1 MQRVDPQGEL
11 IPSGDD
17 GDDGDDAAG
26 AAPELPA
33 TIAADHLR
41 ACAATLANPRANIPN
56 LGDLT
61 DVVDALIG
69 AQRHLALTLSGLA
82 DRVAANSGLAAASG
96 TDVSALTE
104 ILTAACAAAGHT
116 ADALGEAAP
125 ALDVLMDTV
134 GSDTRLT

>member
-1 MQRVDPQGEL
+1 MLRVDPQGDL
-11 IPSGDD
+11 IPSDD
-17 GDDGDDAAG
+17 G
-26 AAPELPA
+26 AAPQLPA

-41 ACAATLANPRANIPN
+41 ACAASLASPDVSIPN

-69 AQRHLALTLSGLA
+69 AQRLLALTLSGLA
-82 DRVAANSGLAAASG
+82 DRVAANTGLAAASG
-96 TDVSALTE
+96 NDVTALTE
-104 ILTAACAAAGHT
+104 ILAAASTAAGHT

-125 ALDVLMDTV
+125 ALDVLLDTV

>member
-1 MQRVDPQGEL
+1 MDPQGEL
-11 IPSGDD
+11 IPSD
-17 GDDGDDAAG
+17 GNDGNAG
-26 AAPELPA
+26 HAPRLPA

-41 ACAATLANPRANIPN
+41 ACAATLANPRASIPN

-69 AQRHLALTLSGLA
+69 AQRHLAMTLSGLA
-82 DRVAANSGLAAASG
+82 DRVTANTGLAAASG
-96 TDVSALTE
+96 TDVAALTD
-104 ILTAACAAAGHT
+104 ILAAAAAAAGHT

-125 ALDVLMDTV
+125 ALDVLLDMV

>member
-1 MQRVDPQGEL
+1 VDPQGEL
-11 IPSGDD
+11 IPSGD
-17 GDDGDDAAG
+17 G
-26 AAPELPA
+26 ALPELPA

-41 ACAATLANPRANIPN
+41 ACAATLANPRANIPD

-82 DRVAANSGLAAASG
+82 DRVGANSALAAASG
-96 TDVSALTE
+96 NDVSALTE
-104 ILTAACAAAGHT
+104 ILNAASAAAGHT

-125 ALDVLMDTV
+125 ALDVLLDTV
-134 GSDTRLT
+134 GSNTRLT

>member
-1 MQRVDPQGEL
+1 MLRVDPQGDL
-11 IPSGDD
+11 IPSDD
-17 GDDGDDAAG
+17 G
-26 AAPELPA
+26 AAPRLPA

-41 ACAATLANPRANIPN
+41 ACAATLANPSVSIPD

-82 DRVAANSGLAAASG
+82 DRVSANTALAAASG
-96 TDVSALTE
+96 TDVAALTE
-104 ILTAACAAAGHT
+104 ILAAASAAAGHT

-125 ALDVLMDTV
+125 ALDVLLDTV

>member
-1 MQRVDPQGEL
+1 MDPQGEL
-11 IPSGDD
+11 TPSDD
-17 GDDGDDAAG
+17 DSALN
-26 AAPELPA
+26 LPA

-69 AQRHLALTLSGLA
+69 AQRHLAMTLSGLA

-96 TDVSALTE
+96 NDVSALTE
-104 ILTAACAAAGHT
+104 ILTAASAAAGHT

-125 ALDVLMDTV
+125 ALDVLLDTV

>member
-1 MQRVDPQGEL
+1 MLRVDPQGEL
-11 IPSGDD
+11 IPSDD
-17 GDDGDDAAG
+17 GAS
-26 AAPELPA
+26 PELPA

-69 AQRHLALTLSGLA
+69 AQRHLAMTLSGLA

-96 TDVSALTE
+96 NDVSALTE
-104 ILTAACAAAGHT
+104 ILTAASAAAGHT

-125 ALDVLMDTV
+125 ALDVLLDTV

>member
-1 MQRVDPQGEL
+1 MDPQGEL
-11 IPSGDD
+11 TPSDD
-17 GDDGDDAAG
+17 DSALN
-26 AAPELPA
+26 LPA

-41 ACAATLANPRANIPN
+41 ACAATLADPRANIPN

-69 AQRHLALTLSGLA
+69 AQRHLAMTLSGLA
-82 DRVAANSGLAAASG
+82 QRVTTTSGLAAASG

-104 ILTAACAAAGHT
+104 ILTAASAAAGHT

-125 ALDVLMDTV
+125 ALDVLLDTV

>member
-1 MQRVDPQGEL
+1 MDPQGEL
-11 IPSGDD
+11 TPSDD
-17 GDDGDDAAG
+17 GTEGTT
-26 AAPELPA
+26 PNLPA

-82 DRVAANSGLAAASG
+82 DRVAANTGLAAAVG
-96 TDVSALTE
+96 NDVSALTE
-104 ILTAACAAAGHT
+104 ILAAASAAAGHT

-125 ALDVLMDTV
+125 ALDVLLDTV
-134 GSDTRLT
+134 GSDTRLL

>member
-1 MQRVDPQGEL
+1 MLGVDPQGEL
-11 IPSGDD
+11 IPSDD
-17 GDDGDDAAG
+17 G

-41 ACAATLANPRANIPN
+41 ACAATLANPTVSIPD

-69 AQRHLALTLSGLA
+69 AQRHLALTLAGLA
-82 DRVAANSGLAAASG
+82 NRVSANSALAAASG
-96 TDVSALTE
+96 TDVTALRE
-104 ILTAACAAAGHT
+104 ILVAASTAAGHT

-125 ALDVLMDTV
+125 ALDVLLDMV

>member
-1 MQRVDPQGEL
+1 MLRVDPQGE
-11 IPSGDD
+11 PQ
-17 GDDGDDAAG
+17 
-26 AAPELPA
+26 LPA

-41 ACAATLANPRANIPN
+41 ACAATLANPAVSIPD

-82 DRVAANSGLAAASG
+82 NRVSANSALAAASG
-96 TDVSALTE
+96 TDVTALTE
-104 ILTAACAAAGHT
+104 ILVAASAAAGHT

-125 ALDVLMDTV
+125 ALDVLLDMV

>member
-1 MQRVDPQGEL
+1 MLRVDPQGEL
-11 IPSGDD
+11 IPSDD
-17 GDDGDDAAG
+17 GDDGPEG
-26 AAPELPA
+26 QAPELPA

-41 ACAATLANPRANIPN
+41 ACAATLANSRANIPN

-69 AQRHLALTLSGLA
+69 AQRHLALALSGLA
-82 DRVAANSGLAAASG
+82 DRVAASSGLAAASG
-96 TDVSALTE
+96 NDVSALTE
-104 ILTAACAAAGHT
+104 ILTAASAASGHT

-125 ALDVLMDTV
+125 ALDVLLDTV

>member
-1 MQRVDPQGEL
+1 VDPQGEL
-11 IPSGDD
+11 TPSDD
-17 GDDGDDAAG
+17 DSALN
-26 AAPELPA
+26 LPA

-41 ACAATLANPRANIPN
+41 ACAATLADPRANIPN

-69 AQRHLALTLSGLA
+69 AQRHLAMTLSGLA
-82 DRVAANSGLAAASG
+82 QRVTTTSGLAAASG

-104 ILTAACAAAGHT
+104 ILTAASAAAGHT

-125 ALDVLMDTV
+125 ALDVLLDTV

>member
-1 MQRVDPQGEL
+1 MDPQGEL
-11 IPSGDD
+11 IPSDD
-17 GDDGDDAAG
+17 GAL
-26 AAPELPA
+26 PELPA

-69 AQRHLALTLSGLA
+69 AQRHLAMTLSGLA
-82 DRVAANSGLAAASG
+82 DRVTANSRLAAASYN
-96 TDVSALTE
+96 DVSALTE
-104 ILTAACAAAGHT
+104 ILHAASAAAGHT

-125 ALDVLMDTV
+125 ALDVLLDTV